1 MGAHSISQVHGSH
14 SWLVLLLVKLQL
26 YHWPRT
32 LFVNVRSKTSD
43 RALDNPEPKALIHCR
58 ANSSLTPLTFLE
70 MKRGSDCASGCFVS
84 LDMAAVPFWE
94 MLGS

>member
-32 LFVNVRSKTSD
+32 FFVNVRSKTSD

-58 ANSSLTPLTFLE
+58 ANSSLTSLTFLE
-70 MKRGSDCASGCFVS
+70 MKRGSAVRRGASS
-84 LDMAAVPFWE
+84 PWTWPRSPFWE